1 MLALFIY
8 VVTWPT
14 IDISND
20 LMPNNTKEM
29 QDKESLDEPGGECE
43 KDLGFL
49 LIITKLYSSKS
60 LNTFFS
66 EEPIL

>member
-29 QDKESLDEPGGECE
+29 QDKESVDKPEGVCE
-43 KDLGFL
+43 TRFRIL
-49 LIITKLYSSKS
+49 LITTKLFSSKS
-60 LNTFFS
+60 LDTFFS

>member
-29 QDKESLDEPGGECE
+29 QDKESVDKPGGECE
-43 KDLGFL
+43 TCLVK
-49 LIITKLYSSKS
+49 I
-60 LNTFFS
+60 
-66 EEPIL
+66 